1 MLEEIYSGC
10 ETKMNSSIEHMQR
23 EFKTLRT
30 GKVTTNVLDHVK
42 IDYYGTPTPLD
53 QVGSVIATDATT
65 IVINPWEKN
74 LLKDIETAIQSANI
88 GVNPNND
95 GDQIKLFFPPMTVEQ
110 RQEAVKQMKGMGE
123 DAKISIRNDRKH
135 SNDKIKKLEKDKEIT
150 VDESK
155 TAQDT
160 IQKTTDKYSISIEK
174 ILVLWYNIFVVIF
187 YGFVYGLFV
196 FCFACWAC
204 FFVCIF

>member
-1 MLEEIYSGC
+1 MLNEIFENC
-10 ETKMNSSIEHMQR
+10 ETKMKGGIEHMQR

-30 GKVTTNVLDHVK
+30 GKVLVSVLDNIK

-74 LLKDIETAIQSANI
+74 LLGDIEGAINAANI

-110 RQEAVKQMKGMGE
+110 RQESVKKMKGMGE
-123 DAKISIRNDRKH
+123 NAKVSIRNDRRDA
-135 SNDKIKKLEKDKEIT
+135 NDKIKKLEKEKEIT
-150 VDESK
+150 TDESK
-155 TAQDT
+155 SAQDN
-160 IQKTTDKYSISIEK
+160 IQKLTDKYIAQIDSILKDKEAE
-174 ILVLWYNIFVVIF
+174 ILKV
-187 YGFVYGLFV
+187 
-196 FCFACWAC
+196 
-204 FFVCIF
+204 

>member
-1 MLEEIYSGC
+1 MLNEIYSEC
-10 ETKMNSSIEHMQR
+10 EETMIGSIEHMQR

-30 GKVTTNVLDHVK
+30 GKVTTTVLDNIK

-74 LLKDIETAIQSANI
+74 LLGDIESAISAANI

-110 RQEAVKQMKGMGE
+110 RQESVKQMKGMGE
-123 DAKISIRNDRKH
+123 KAKISVRNDRKH
-135 SNDKIKKLEKDKEIT
+135 ANDKIKKLEKDKEIT

-155 TAQDT
+155 SAQDN
-160 IQKTTDKYSISIEK
+160 IQKLTDKYIGSIDQ
-174 ILVLWYNIFVVIF
+174 ILKDKETEILKV
-187 YGFVYGLFV
+187 
-196 FCFACWAC
+196 
-204 FFVCIF
+204 